1 MHTWTLFLRSLHFRW
16 CEEKHE
22 INFPTEFSFFCRF
35 VAFRLFSFAFVHRVH
50 TFLRWTAA
58 GRKEIRWLK
67 TQQQTHNFNCKTD
80 EWKKEMKK
88 KMKMTTTEKEIIFE
102 WKKTTKKKVHK
113 SIGAMRYGWISSS
126 NDETAHERC
135 EKFSR
140 LLNFQVSS
148 DAKVVSYFKNVVVV
162 AHVSLVDTQ
171 LLSHCIVM
179 TKWEKERAKERA
191 LKTSK

>member
-1 MHTWTLFLRSLHFRW
+1 MCTHSCVERRLAERKFADWKLNNRRITL
-16 CEEKHE
+16 
-22 INFPTEFSFFCRF
+22 
-35 VAFRLFSFAFVHRVH
+35 
-50 TFLRWTAA
+50 TAKLMN
-58 GRKEIRWLK
+58 GR
-67 TQQQTHNFNCKTD
+67 
-80 EWKKEMKK
+80 K

-140 LLNFQVSS
+140 LLKFQVSS

-179 TKWEKERAKERA
+179 TKREKERAKERA